1 MQKGEL
7 PWDDKDFRSL
17 VVLGAG
23 VAFYLY
29 FRDPGKEITWKHF
42 VQYYLAR
49 GLVRGFTVC
58 PGRRWC
64 TRSVSRNPKQS
75 QPRVQTRHGFTFSS
89 NEPTEHC
96 HAHFLAGWKSLEIMA
111 NFIFPLLL
119 LLRLSSVCLSL
130 SFDLVSDSELLS
142 S

>member
-1 MQKGEL
+1 M
-7 PWDDKDFRSL
+7 
-17 VVLGAG
+17 
-23 VAFYLY
+23 
-29 FRDPGKEITWKHF
+29 
-42 VQYYLAR
+42 
-49 GLVRGFTVC
+49 
-58 PGRRWC
+58 
-64 TRSVSRNPKQS
+64 SRNPKQS